1 MYNRALSHFN
11 SKENKGKKM
20 LNDLMNVD
28 FIETGS
34 ELIALLHESE
44 EIKKHKPVYNRMRKA
59 DIYTHTI
66 DYYTDENNIIN
77 FKIGLL
83 EDSENPLICFTSHSS
98 ARETLER
105 WVDKNFA

>member
-11 SKENKGKKM
+11 SKENKSKKM

-59 DIYTHTI
+59 DIYTHAI
-66 DYYTDENNIIN
+66 DYYTNE
-77 FKIGLL
+77 KGLL
-83 EDSENPLICFTSHSS
+83 KLVKIQATKSQIF
-98 ARETLER
+98 
-105 WVDKNFA
+105 